1 MITRWK
7 LIRSIALLLGISFLA
22 ACSQLPRN
30 PVPVALMPAAEIPGM
45 PNIRAGAGHISAV
58 FEADLL
64 QSYKDESKAMFRQA
78 DGTRVYPHLALS
90 GGGPNGAFGA
100 GFLNGWTE
108 IGKRPVFKV
117 VSGVSTGALIAPF
130 AFLGSDHDKALH
142 DFYTTTTTRDI
153 FHINNLLFRLF
164 FRESLADTSPLSQLI
179 DGHITPQLLS
189 EIAKAHKGGR
199 RLYMGTVDLDS
210 QRFIVWNMGLIASKG
225 TPEALMLFRKV
236 MLASSS
242 VPVAFSPV
250 FFDVVAN
257 GKHYDEMHVDG
268 GVAARVFYNGGVYS
282 SKVVRA
288 RAGLA
293 DSKEDIYIIHNGQ
306 LGPQPE
312 PTPRLVRN
320 IALRTLDSTSKAA
333 LVGDLYRIYAFSL
346 AEQSGFHWITIPPDV
361 DINGAEIF
369 DPVKM
374 ERLYQAGYA
383 EGLRGPEWSL
393 RPPGSIEME
402 VLLKEAATI
411 QTNQMPAD

>member
-108 IGKRPVFKV
+108 TGKRPVFKV

>member
-64 QSYKDESKAMFRQA
+64 QSYKDESKEMFRQA

-108 IGKRPVFKV
+108 TGKRPVFKV

-210 QRFIVWNMGLIASKG
+210 QRFIVWNMGLIASNG

>member
-64 QSYKDESKAMFRQA
+64 QSYKDESKEMFRQA

-108 IGKRPVFKV
+108 TGKRPVFKV

-164 FRESLADTSPLSQLI
+164 SVNHWQIPVRCLS
-179 DGHITPQLLS
+179 
-189 EIAKAHKGGR
+189 
-199 RLYMGTVDLDS
+199 
-210 QRFIVWNMGLIASKG
+210 
-225 TPEALMLFRKV
+225 
-236 MLASSS
+236 
-242 VPVAFSPV
+242 
-250 FFDVVAN
+250 
-257 GKHYDEMHVDG
+257 
-268 GVAARVFYNGGVYS
+268 
-282 SKVVRA
+282 
-288 RAGLA
+288 
-293 DSKEDIYIIHNGQ
+293 
-306 LGPQPE
+306 
-312 PTPRLVRN
+312 
-320 IALRTLDSTSKAA
+320 
-333 LVGDLYRIYAFSL
+333 
-346 AEQSGFHWITIPPDV
+346 
-361 DINGAEIF
+361 
-369 DPVKM
+369 
-374 ERLYQAGYA
+374 
-383 EGLRGPEWSL
+383 
-393 RPPGSIEME
+393 
-402 VLLKEAATI
+402 
-411 QTNQMPAD
+411 

>member
-108 IGKRPVFKV
+108 TGKRPVFKV

-179 DGHITPQLLS
+179 DGHIIPQLLS